1 MDDLLTNPRG
11 FIHGFHDP
19 LGSWDQPRRVVAKI
33 EWHVGAMFSRVGFIV
48 TNLNQRSKNV
58 VTSYNGRGTVE

>member
-1 MDDLLTNPRG
+1 M
-11 FIHGFHDP
+11 
-19 LGSWDQPRRVVAKI
+19 VAKI